1 MARILISLLS
11 DHIIPNYLF
20 IKETEGQFDQL
31 VFISTEYV
39 FSREIGVNME
49 KALGLT
55 PRSVR
60 RVVVSNEN
68 YFVIM
73 RELRQAQFSHDD
85 EYCINQTGGTKAM
98 SIAVFQFFQD
108 FNARFVYIPFGTN
121 EYFDFSLENGVPI
134 NYRVNLEEYFL
145 LYGMSYECDNSF
157 LLQPNCS
164 DRVFNQVQRNRFHF
178 TSDIKYAHMKPTPE
192 ERRFWSGEW
201 FEEYTYR
208 RILTEY
214 PNISTEAVAKSV
226 KVYRKDSVVNDNE
239 IDVAF
244 VKDNNLYMIECKVSM
259 HGYGSTEQATVEK
272 YLYKIA
278 AIMKDLG
285 LKVSS
290 YLFTL
295 HNMSRFSSNSL
306 DNIKKR
312 TAILGIK
319 GIFDGP
325 RLTRLLNI

>member
-20 IKETEGQFDQL
+20 IKETEGQFDEL

-68 YFVIM
+68 YFAIM

-108 FNARFVYIPFGTN
+108 FNARFVYTPFDTN
-121 EYFDFSLENGVPI
+121 EYFDFSRKKGKKI
-134 NYRVNLEEYFL
+134 KYRVCLDEYFTL
-145 LYGMSYECDNSF
+145 HGLFYECNNNY
-157 LLQPNCS
+157 LLDAKAS
-164 DRVFNQVQRNRFHF
+164 ERVFNALMLREFRL
-178 TSDIKYAHMKPTPE
+178 TDDILCAQQKPNAA
-192 ERRFWSGEW
+192 ERRFWLGEW
-201 FEEYTYR
+201 FEEYVFR
-208 RILTEY
+208 RIRSEY
-214 PNISTEAVAKSV
+214 KSLNLKFVAKSV
-226 KVYRKDSVVNDNE
+226 KIYRKGSVDADNE

-244 VKDNNLYMIECKVSM
+244 MKDNKLHVIECKVGTQGPTM
-259 HGYGSTEQATVEK
+259 HANMDK
-272 YLYKIA
+272 YLYKLA
-278 AIMKDLG
+278 AVTKDLG
-285 LKVSS
+285 QNVFS
-290 YLFTL
+290 YLFMIQPINRLQRET
-295 HNMSRFSSNSL
+295 RA
-306 DNIKKR
+306 NIRKR
-312 TAILGIK
+312 AEILGIK

-325 RLTRLLNI
+325 RLTEKLEI